1 MRPRIPLALLRR
13 EVLRACAAYVLYLVL
28 QPVWS
33 RFGLRALYESLVL
46 AVAGRL
52 FLPIQHFDVL
62 ATLDNLSIVNIDFL
76 VVLVISLFL
85 VAWRMPWAD
94 RTKRF
99 GAALSVIFVLHVAAV
114 ILEIRVRS
122 AQELWAQQQLLILL
136 PWEFRVVER
145 LKYLLYDVGL
155 QLGPFLM
162 LGLTATWNGL
172 ADLAVLREPE
182 RLRRRRE
189 DARTANVF
197 WRRRFLA
204 LACGIAVLAAA
215 AAVWRWQ
222 RESNPLHI
230 AAHARLGHIYWE
242 HRSLHAA
249 EQQYRIALD
258 GNTSDPDVY
267 YKLAGLVSQRADRR
281 QAADL
286 LRRGLGVA
294 ADPAWQRRFREALAA
309 AGQAS
314 R

>member
-1 MRPRIPLALLRR
+1 MRPRVPLALLRR
-13 EVLRACAAYVLYLVL
+13 EILRACAAYFLYLVL

-46 AVAGRL
+46 AAAGRL

-85 VAWRMPWAD
+85 VSWRMPWAE
-94 RTKRF
+94 RAKRF
-99 GAALSVIFVLHVAAV
+99 GAALSVIFALHVAAV

-122 AQELWAQQQLLILL
+122 AQDLWAQQQLLILL

-155 QLGPFLM
+155 QLGPFVM

-172 ADLAVLREPE
+172 ADRP
-182 RLRRRRE
+182 RRK
-189 DARTANVF
+189 DTRTPNVF
-197 WRRRFLA
+197 WRRRILA
-204 LACGIAVLAAA
+204 LACGSAVVVAAA
-215 AAVWRWQ
+215 AIWRWQ

-267 YKLAGLVSQRADRR
+267 YKLAVLVSQRADRR
-281 QAADL
+281 QATDL

-294 ADPAWQRRFREALAA
+294 GDPAWQRRFREALAA
-309 AGQAS
+309 QANAAPAS
-314 R
+314 LERAAE